1 MKNRLIVLG
10 SGTCDLV
17 PGKAAAS
24 VLIETGTTRLVYDF
38 GRGVSTRL
46 TELGLKQDDVSH
58 IFLSHLHPDHVTDI
72 LPYLHAASWSQ
83 IDSRTKDIHFY
94 GAPGTEK
101 FIRKMLGVFDWKRQL
116 SQGFNIVFHDVTDEK
131 LEIEGQRFKLVDLH
145 HSHGLRFM
153 EYAIAGDANLI
164 SDNLIVLLK
173 GAKIGV
179 FDSGHITDEEIVE
192 LAIKTQAR
200 MLVCSHQ
207 YRFLDEAQLNERA
220 KTQGFEGMLVVARDL
235 MEFGL

>member
-94 GAPGTEK
+94 GAPGTEE

-116 SQGFNIVFHDVTDEK
+116 SRDFNIVFHDVTDEK

-145 HSHGLRFM
+145 HSYGLRFM

-200 MLVCSHQ
+200 TLVCSHQ